1 MSGIIICRMCDKV
14 VLINTVLI
22 KHAFHTEQGCFVFRL
37 LLHQIGG
44 IATIVSVFV
53 QYFARDLMQRHVE
66 PLSVGFT
73 YIFGIPKGCDFIV
86 NGLC

>member
-1 MSGIIICRMCDKV
+1 
-14 VLINTVLI
+14 
-22 KHAFHTEQGCFVFRL
+22 
-37 LLHQIGG
+37 LLHQISG

-53 QYFARDLMQRHVE
+53 QYFARDLMQGHVE